1 MLPLLRLDSRASRT
15 HWAAPPVSPAS
26 WSVMPKKGQREA
38 EAVPV
43 AMATEQANA
52 LLVQPPG
59 LVEVSLRHGHEGQ
72 ASNTSTTRYDPAGS
86 ELAPHPV
93 FPGQDGAL
101 ARSRWRT
108 ASLVRTEPDV
118 HPRLPADAVGGP
130 LPDGGHRSAVIGD
143 RERGSDTR
151 GRHIG
156 WLG

>member
-93 FPGQDGAL
+93 FPGQDGAW
-101 ARSRWRT
+101 ARS
-108 ASLVRTEPDV
+108 P
-118 HPRLPADAVGGP
+118 
-130 LPDGGHRSAVIGD
+130 
-143 RERGSDTR
+143 R
-151 GRHIG
+151 GRAPPVA
-156 WLG
+156 LTTEAPPRS